1 MLLVEDNDLNREIA
15 QSLLEMHGIQTD
27 TAVNG
32 AKAVEIY
39 TEAPQEYYSAVLMDI
54 RMPVMDGLEATRRIR
69 GLEKK
74 TGGKIPI
81 LAMTA
86 NAFDEDKIQAYE
98 AGMTGYLVKPLEMK
112 ALLDELQIISAPS
125 QWPSAT
131 AGRKGPGR
139 SRTNM
144 GSPRCIQTITAWQQT
159 RRWTRWP

>member
-1 MLLVEDNDLNREIA
+1 M
-15 QSLLEMHGIQTD
+15 
-27 TAVNG
+27 
-32 AKAVEIY
+32 EIY

-69 GLEKK
+69 DLEKK

-112 ALLDELQIISAPS
+112 ALLDELQII
-125 QWPSAT
+125 
-131 AGRKGPGR
+131 
-139 SRTNM
+139 
-144 GSPRCIQTITAWQQT
+144 WQ
-159 RRWTRWP
+159 

>member
-1 MLLVEDNDLNREIA
+1 MNKEPEEEETNFGKRRVLLVEDNDLNREIA

-69 GLEKK
+69 DLEKK

-81 LAMTA
+81 LAMTQMPLSA
-86 NAFDEDKIQAYE
+86 A
-98 AGMTGYLVKPLEMK
+98 TGICRTSTRYLR
-112 ALLDELQIISAPS
+112 S
-125 QWPSAT
+125 WAT
-131 AGRKGPGR
+131 R
-139 SRTNM
+139 ST
-144 GSPRCIQTITAWQQT
+144 
-159 RRWTRWP
+159 